1 VKPISEYS
9 DTKLF
14 CLAFPWLFP
23 GGMGDIKES
32 QERDVDIG
40 EWAENLLFYEDG
52 RFAKDNLWCFFTLNY
67 IQRHRNKS
75 QSRWFLKDF
84 VGNSPPTLEDL
95 QEQLQN
101 GDTPFIDKLM
111 YFGKVVP
118 GSTAYWRSRKAAL
131 YSWINYH
138 IEKGRGAPNIFMTL
152 SCAEYF
158 WPDLKRLLEELILLT
173 EKRKVDL
180 SLNHSELNEALNDY
194 TLVVQEFF
202 QLRVDEYLKMIKLH
216 VFGIKHYW
224 G

>member
-32 QERDVDIG
+32 RERDVDIG

-75 QSRWFLKDF
+75 QSRWFVKDF
-84 VGNSPPTLEDL
+84 VGNSPPTLDNL

-101 GDTPFIDKLM
+101 GDTTFIDKLM
-111 YFGKVVP
+111 YFWKS
-118 GSTAYWRSRKAAL
+118 STR
-131 YSWINYH
+131 INC
-138 IEKGRGAPNIFMTL
+138 I
-152 SCAEYF
+152 
-158 WPDLKRLLEELILLT
+158 LE
-173 EKRKVDL
+173 
-180 SLNHSELNEALNDY
+180 
-194 TLVVQEFF
+194 VQES
-202 QLRVDEYLKMIKLH
+202 RVIFLD
-216 VFGIKHYW
+216 
-224 G
+224 